1 MRLNNMLLSK
11 QFIFDWVFKCNR
23 YLESTRHIA
32 KLTEYHHG
40 PKHKPSAKSIYDS
53 CVTLIAL
60 LLLESHEALC
70 LMVNSLDR

>member
-23 YLESTRHIA
+23 YLESTRLIA

-53 CVTLIAL
+53 CV
-60 LLLESHEALC
+60 LESHEALC

>member
-32 KLTEYHHG
+32 KLNEYHHG

-53 CVTLIAL
+53 CV
-60 LLLESHEALC
+60 LESHEALC